1 MDQAELRKKLETR
14 LNQLAVKVDDIDHTL
29 MEASPADFEE
39 QATEAEG
46 DEVLEGLS
54 QAGHDE
60 IDAIRAALKR
70 MNEGTYGVCVSCGED
85 IAPKRLEA
93 LPHAALC
100 ISCA

>member
-1 MDQAELRKKLETR
+1 MNQSEVREKLEKR
-14 LNQLAVKVDDIDHTL
+14 LNELAAKIDGIDHTL
-29 MEASPADFEE
+29 MEPSPADFEE
-39 QATEAEG
+39 QATEADG

-70 MNEGTYGVCVSCGED
+70 LEDGSYGVCTSCGED
-85 IAPKRLEA
+85 IAPKRLEV

-100 ISCA
+100 INCA

>member
-1 MDQAELRKKLETR
+1 MNQAELRKKLEAR
-14 LNQLAVKVDDIDHTL
+14 LNQLATKVDDIDHTL
-29 MEASPADFEE
+29 MEAAPADFEE
-39 QATEAEG
+39 QATEAED

-70 MNEGTYGVCVSCGED
+70 LNDGTYGVCTSCGED

-100 ISCA
+100 INCA